1 MQRNSCVEMC
11 DNLGSI
17 VSWCTVGKLLFF
29 FQFGDLLD
37 ENADLAFDNT
47 GINAMANK
55 DKASK

>member
-1 MQRNSCVEMC
+1 MRGLLP
-11 DNLGSI
+11 LG
-17 VSWCTVGKLLFF
+17 GALLVKFALF

-37 ENADLAFDNT
+37 ENADLAFDTT